1 MRLVKVASKSLSE
14 TGAVSLFTRL
24 PTPAPPAA
32 RRSHVKLTVT
42 LARLRALR
50 SSPTVFEE
58 NRDCWQSNEKAVEA
72 ADFRTRTPSQSHVEV
87 RVMSMRMFAT
97 VINPLG
103 TPMKLKNTKIMC
115 SICHEREK
123 KTTYNGVFE
132 VSSILS

>member
-1 MRLVKVASKSLSE
+1 MRQRFLLS
-14 TGAVSLFTRL
+14 SIF
-24 PTPAPPAA
+24 
-32 RRSHVKLTVT
+32 SVKLLLNRDKKVDCEQP
-42 LARLRALR
+42 

-58 NRDCWQSNEKAVEA
+58 KRDCWQSNEKAVEA